1 MNMEQE
7 YHFVRNT
14 CKLLGVTLVVYLFM
28 KYLLPAT
35 LPFLIAVYLAG
46 ALYPW
51 KVKLQKKGEK
61 RRLFQEKKWTSFVM
75 STALI
80 AVIGTGIWF
89 FVRALGQQ
97 MMLLWQNRGELL
109 SWEGVSADS
118 VLGKIMDRLKE
129 TLSVDHMV
137 EGMMESFSASFH
149 SVTDTVGGMVSIVV
163 VFVATYLILK
173 DYEMLRETVKKS
185 AFGEVLLALGK
196 DLAGA
201 GGGYLKAQGIIMLAI
216 TAICVFALWLTGN
229 PYALLVGI
237 VIGFCDALPFVGTA
251 LIFVPWAMFEF
262 LQGSYGPGIFYLAL
276 TVITALTRQFLEPKL
291 IGQSVGANP
300 LAVLL
305 SIYLGMQVFGLWGV
319 ILGPASAFLIWEIY
333 RFI

>member
-1 MNMEQE
+1 MEQE

-28 KYLLPAT
+28 KYLLPVM

-51 KVKLQKKGEK
+51 KVKLQKKGQK

-75 STALI
+75 SAALI
-80 AVIGTGIWF
+80 AAVGAGIWF
-89 FVRALGQQ
+89 FVRVLGQQ

-109 SWEGVSADS
+109 SWEGVSPDS
-118 VLGKIMDRLKE
+118 LLGKFMARLQE
-129 TLSVDHMV
+129 VLSVDHMV
-137 EGMMESFSASFH
+137 EGMLEGFVDSFH
-149 SVTDTVGGMVSIVV
+149 SVTDTVGGMAGVVV

-173 DYEMLRETVKKS
+173 DYEAMREAVRKS

-201 GGGYLKAQGIIMLAI
+201 GGGYLKAQGIIMLVI
-216 TAICVFALWLTGN
+216 TAICVFALWLTKN

-237 VIGFCDALPFVGTA
+237 VIGFCDALPFIGTA
-251 LIFVPWAMFEF
+251 LVFVPWAMFEF
-262 LQGSYGPGIFYLAL
+262 LQGSYGLGVFYLVVM
-276 TVITALTRQFLEPKL
+276 VITALVRQFLEPKL

-305 SIYLGMQVFGLWGV
+305 SIYVGMQVFGLWGV
-319 ILGPASAFLIWEIY
+319 ILGPASVFLIWEIY